1 MNNYTK
7 VNEKILC
14 EIWKSKTL
22 NRELKTID
30 GESVS
35 IINSGNENTDS
46 AGPDF
51 KNAKVRIGNLVY
63 IGDVEI
69 DPDFND
75 WKAHGHHLDKRYN
88 KVILHATL
96 LNKNNLSYVFCKD
109 GRKIH
114 TICLADFLE
123 DSLIDSYKTELNNGN
138 EKSAQHLKCAEA
150 NHTIDQKIKLDFLDR
165 LGKERFKKKTE
176 KIYSRL
182 KELVFIKELSLKE
195 PVIKYDLT
203 SEFLA
208 REFTYND
215 FKIKELWQQV
225 FYEFI
230 FEALGYSKNK
240 NAMIHLAQFAN
251 TEFITSMENSENIN
265 LTIQS
270 CLFNIAGIIPEE
282 LKLSENL
289 DNKYLEYIIEFWNSI
304 KEKYDGRTL
313 NFTDWHFF
321 RQRPQNFPTIR
332 IAGGSILLRKII
344 FEGLIDNLISRFER
358 IRDID
363 VLIKAVKTLF
373 IVNAD
378 GYWKDHFNFGER
390 SNQEIKYFIGSSRAD
405 EIIVNVVLP
414 FVSIYGDIFGKNELK
429 KKVENVY
436 SIYSQN
442 EDNSIVKFMA
452 DSLLMENASKN
463 SVISQGLLELFRTYC
478 SKNKCLQCSIGA
490 TAFN

>member
-7 VNEKILC
+7 VNEKFLC
-14 EIWKSKTL
+14 EIWKSKSL
-22 NRELKTID
+22 NKELKTID
-30 GESVS
+30 GETISV
-35 IINSGNENTDS
+35 INTGTENTDS

-88 KVILHATL
+88 KVILHASL
-96 LNKNNLSYVFCKD
+96 INKNHLSYVFCKD
-109 GRKIH
+109 GRKIQ
-114 TICLADFLE
+114 TVCLADYLE
-123 DSLIDSYKTELNNGN
+123 DNLIESFKAELNNEN
-138 EKSAQHLKCAEA
+138 EKTTQHLKCSEA
-150 NHTIDQKIKLDFLDR
+150 NHFLDEKIKLDFLER
-165 LGKERFKKKTE
+165 LGLERFRKKTE
-176 KIYSRL
+176 KIYFRL
-182 KELVFIKELSLKE
+182 KELIFIKELSLKE
-195 PVIKYDLT
+195 PVIKYDLN

-208 REFTYND
+208 RVFTYND

-240 NAMIHLAQFAN
+240 NAMLHLAQFAN
-251 TEFITSMENSENIN
+251 AEFIASVVIPENIN
-265 LTIQS
+265 VTVQS
-270 CLFNIAGIIPEE
+270 CLYNIAGMIPDE
-282 LKLSENL
+282 LKLQENEG
-289 DNKYLEYIIEFWNSI
+289 DKYLKYIVEFWNSA

-313 NFTDWHFF
+313 NYTDWHFF

-332 IAGGSILLRKII
+332 IAGGSILLRKIVC
-344 FEGLIDNLISRFER
+344 EGLIENLISRFER

-363 VLIKAVKTLF
+363 ALAKAVKALF
-373 IVNAD
+373 IIKAE

-390 SNQEIKYFIGSSRAD
+390 SRHEMKYFIGSSRAD

-414 FVSIYGDIFGKNELK
+414 FVSIYGEIFGNKELK

-436 SIYSQN
+436 SIYNQN

-452 DSLLMENASKN
+452 NSLLLENASKN
-463 SVISQGLLELFRTYC
+463 SIISQGLLELFRTYC